1 MKHARSHVG
10 ALKVVCIQA
19 VDALSFLCQEDSLH
33 KMLVEGN
40 VLPALIRQSNM
51 DQPQDFRRNALQA
64 MICICSACMS
74 NPPAGDLSLQTVNN
88 ALNSLFES
96 AQAARDDSV
105 VGKQAMEVIGGLAS
119 TVAVLK
125 VKLTSTHHQA
135 WPFFSPPSSSYSE
148 NGLSQAHFDSP

>member
-1 MKHARSHVG
+1 M
-10 ALKVVCIQA
+10 
-19 VDALSFLCQEDSLH
+19 H

-64 MICICSACMS
+64 MVCICSACMS
-74 NPPAGDLSLQTVNN
+74 NPPAGGLSLQTVNN
-88 ALNSLFES
+88 ALNLLFES
-96 AQAARDDSV
+96 AQAAKDDSV

-125 VKLTSTHHQA
+125 VRVASRI
-135 WPFFSPPSSSYSE
+135 SPR
-148 NGLSQAHFDSP
+148 LV

>member
-1 MKHARSHVG
+1 M
-10 ALKVVCIQA
+10 
-19 VDALSFLCQEDSLH
+19 DALSFLCQEDSLH

-64 MICICSACMS
+64 MVCICSACMS

-88 ALNSLFES
+88 ALNLLFES
-96 AQAARDDSV
+96 AQAAKDDSV

-125 VKLTSTHHQA
+125 VRVASRISPRH
-135 WPFFSPPSSSYSE
+135 FSPTLNIHGYIQTWIHGYIDACILTYFAIFCS
-148 NGLSQAHFDSP
+148 